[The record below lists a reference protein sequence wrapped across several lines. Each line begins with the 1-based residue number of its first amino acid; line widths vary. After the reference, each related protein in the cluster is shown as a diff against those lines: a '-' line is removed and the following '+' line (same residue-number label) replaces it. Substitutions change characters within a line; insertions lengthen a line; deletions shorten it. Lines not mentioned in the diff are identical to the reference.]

1 MQGCPICGHP
11 PCTSGYKLKQK
22 RDCKVKML
30 HTMTEQEIDSF
41 EDYLAD
47 VLCVWDCYEQ
57 EWVEKAPVIL
67 RFEKMD
73 VLIQRPSIDGD
84 AKLAVPTAG
93 SEIDYPESG
102 KTCNASADSCACWR
116 RADHYSFLIG
126 RKFKGEEMLRLA
138 AFQGSEQVAEQ

>member
-1 MQGCPICGHP
+1 MGVPFAGTLPAPRAINSSK
-11 PCTSGYKLKQK
+11 T

-30 HTMTEQEIDSF
+30 QTMTEQEIDSF

-73 VLIQRPSIDGD
+73 VLIQRPSIGGD
-84 AKLAVPTAG
+84 AKLSVPTAG
-93 SEIDYPESG
+93 SEIGYPES
-102 KTCNASADSCACWR
+102 R
-116 RADHYSFLIG
+116 F
-126 RKFKGEEMLRLA
+126 LRLLA
-138 AFQGSEQVAEQ
+138 EGRSLLVPNWPQIQGKGNA

>member
-1 MQGCPICGHP
+1 MGVPFAGTLPAPRAIDSIK
-11 PCTSGYKLKQK
+11 T
-22 RDCKVKML
+22 RDCKVKMF
-30 HTMTEQEIDSF
+30 HAMTEQEIDGF

-73 VLIQRPSIDGD
+73 VLIQRPSVGGD
-84 AKLAVPTAG
+84 AKLSVPTAG
-93 SEIDYPESG
+93 SEIGYPESG
-102 KTCNASADSCACWR
+102 KTCNASADSCVCWR

-126 RKFKGEEMLRLA
+126 RKFKGREMLRLA
-138 AFQGSEQVAEQ
+138 VFQRSRQAAEQ